1 MQYIGIVRNPE
12 PRDSEESSTDHVK
25 ILQNQPSLRS
35 TRRAGFYGIKKRKK
49 RTFVVQEEKRRRRRA
64 ALFVLPAR
72 DVVSF
77 VLRVSRLGG
86 VVRGARVIPVVAQFV
101 CFAKLRRVFVCAVAH
116 GFILHGA
123 PGFDDGESEG
133 IAGAVLAG
141 RDGERVPRPVRG
153 GHLDTLVVPPVPAV
167 PSGGAPDELHPAHG
181 PRHTGHGTWRFH
193 TSSETPHRCTV
204 KVTGDVPEPSLEL
217 VRASRSV
224 ISMAA
229 GVMPSTWRTFVDV
242 TAATTSIAPA
252 AIPSNPNPLDLKLE
266 DSVVT
271 SAFDRGTRGT
281 VSGFCGA
288 MAKAGRRT

>member
-12 PRDSEESSTDHVK
+12 PQDSEESSTDHVK

-181 PRHTGHGTWRFH
+181 PRHVAVPHLVGNTAQVHGEGDGRCARAQPGVGSRFQVRDLDGGGGHAEHLAHVRGRHRGDDKHRARGDPKQPQSLGFKAGGLGGYIRLRPRNQGNRLRVLRGHGE
-193 TSSETPHRCTV
+193 S
-204 KVTGDVPEPSLEL
+204 
-217 VRASRSV
+217 RASNV
-224 ISMAA
+224 
-229 GVMPSTWRTFVDV
+229 
-242 TAATTSIAPA
+242 
-252 AIPSNPNPLDLKLE
+252 
-266 DSVVT
+266 
-271 SAFDRGTRGT
+271 RGG
-281 VSGFCGA
+281 
-288 MAKAGRRT
+288 M